1 VNAPGAKQRVRP
13 ADFPNDLYD
22 EWRRACAGRSTEQD
36 LQETE
41 TGLRAL
47 PPAEQVA
54 ALHLALQ
61 RLSGRTF

>member
-1 VNAPGAKQRVRP
+1 MTAPVVKQRVRP
-13 ADFPNDLYD
+13 ADPLNDLYD
-22 EWRRACAGRSTEQD
+22 EWRRACGGRSTAQD

-41 TGLRAL
+41 RGLRAL